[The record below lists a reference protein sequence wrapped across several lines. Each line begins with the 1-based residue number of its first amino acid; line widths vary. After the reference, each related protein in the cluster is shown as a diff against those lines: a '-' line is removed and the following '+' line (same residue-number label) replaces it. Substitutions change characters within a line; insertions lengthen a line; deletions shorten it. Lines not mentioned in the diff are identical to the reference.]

1 MAGGVA
7 ISDDGSF
14 GGGTSTGV
22 TSRLEYTR
30 IEHAGGAFLM
40 GDDFAVAKEDEG
52 SLWLRGVK
60 DVSNVDVLSHVQIHN
75 SGGQGLSLTGG
86 DVNLK
91 HLLLTGGVYK
101 PLLRAFGG
109 YIGTVAKSVLQR
121 YPSDV
126 SRSMV
131 EVGGFEGGDT
141 TFLTLENITAVAFDD
156 AYDNRDPAPALLFS
170 SGGAGIHVFDSL
182 FHLGDGVTGQRV
194 IDGIGIAGNEYHRH
208 FKFRYVVQWFVCLFH
223 RQPALFGCTQ

>member
-1 MAGGVA
+1 M
-7 ISDDGSF
+7 
-14 GGGTSTGV
+14 
-22 TSRLEYTR
+22 SRFITR
-30 IEHAGGAFLM
+30 
-40 GDDFAVAKEDEG
+40 
-52 SLWLRGVK
+52 
-60 DVSNVDVLSHVQIHN
+60 VSRAYRSPAECD
-75 SGGQGLSLTGG
+75 
-86 DVNLK
+86 LK
-91 HLLLTGGVYK
+91 HLLLTEVFISRCCVR
-101 PLLRAFGG
+101 L
-109 YIGTVAKSVLQR
+109 VAISGRWLSR
-121 YPSDV
+121 SFSYPSDV

-194 IDGIGIAGNEYHRH
+194 IDGRGIAGNEYHRH